1 MDIVR
6 IGEAATTAQGVGL
19 AADVVMTVCLAA
31 LFVGLV
37 VVATL
42 RERWPRGRRPP
53 HRPPLAH
60 A

>member
-1 MDIVR
+1 MDVVR
-6 IGEAATTAQGVGL
+6 IGEAVTTAQGVGL
-19 AADVVMTVCLAA
+19 VADVVMTACLAA

-37 VVATL
+37 VFATL
-42 RERWPRGRRPP
+42 RERWPRGRRPH